1 MYFKISWNF
10 QETYVDVLVLF
21 YETLFSWWS
30 GYYKCSPTI
39 LCDPP
44 LDSVCSCFQQLTPM
58 TFFGGRLEC
67 FLSLSHTGRELEAPQ
82 AALSQW
88 LTCAGVP
95 KALLPC
101 PRVRTSSKIET
112 EMGSKKFYF
121 LFVTDQ
127 PYTKNISNYPL

>member
-1 MYFKISWNF
+1 M
-10 QETYVDVLVLF
+10 L
-21 YETLFSWWS
+21 
-30 GYYKCSPTI
+30 
-39 LCDPP
+39 
-44 LDSVCSCFQQLTPM
+44 
-58 TFFGGRLEC
+58 
-67 FLSLSHTGRELEAPQ
+67 LSLSHTGRELEAPQ

-127 PYTKNISNYPL
+127 PYTSDLEQLIKILVIIPYNLLYKVLLTLIHVNAC